1 MYRVSGTF
9 FISGPS
15 SFITEDIGRG
25 TGLLLLKSSAAGTA
39 CLSSEAMMLSVQDL
53 GVGRVCQGYREPPY
67 LKLVLLGKK
76 KKIISKE
83 QADRSAE
90 STNGKGAL
98 VHRVLGPDSKSDL
111 KRVFL
116 FGLT

>member
-39 CLSSEAMMLSVQDL
+39 CLSSEAMILSVQDL
-53 GVGRVCQGYREPPY
+53 GVGRVCRGSREPPY

-76 KKIISKE
+76 K
-83 QADRSAE
+83 D
-90 STNGKGAL
+90 
-98 VHRVLGPDSKSDL
+98 H
-111 KRVFL
+111 
-116 FGLT
+116 